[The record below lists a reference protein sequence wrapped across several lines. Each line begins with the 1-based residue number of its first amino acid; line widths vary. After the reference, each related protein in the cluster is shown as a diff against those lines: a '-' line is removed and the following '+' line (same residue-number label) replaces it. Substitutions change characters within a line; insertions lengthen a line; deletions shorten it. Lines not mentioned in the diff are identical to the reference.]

1 MNNKNKTLI
10 SWSIALLII
19 IVGGISVYNNSS
31 EKITSNS
38 YLTSKEE
45 NRTFIE
51 HSNQKY
57 TKNATSF
64 DFKGFTGKWSLIEF
78 ESNKDNK
85 IVLEDNTKIEKG
97 KFYIVVLDSDY
108 KNIAMHESKEGEN
121 LEFTTPK
128 DGKYLVR
135 IVGKDASG
143 KFDIK
148 INANNDISVSHRDFW
163 E

>member
-1 MNNKNKTLI
+1 MNNKNKALI
-10 SWSIALLII
+10 SWSIVLLII
-19 IVGGISVYNNSS
+19 IVGGIFVYNNNFAG
-31 EKITSNS
+31 ITSNS

-45 NRTFIE
+45 NRTFLE
-51 HSNQKY
+51 HVNQQY
-57 TKNATSF
+57 TENGASF
-64 DFKGFTGKWSLIEF
+64 DFSGFTGKWSLIEF
-78 ESNKDNK
+78 ESSKDNK

-97 KFYIVVLDSDY
+97 QFYIVVLDSDY

-135 IVGKDASG
+135 IVGKNASG

-148 INANNDISVSHRDFW
+148 ISSENDISITHKDFW